1 MDSVLLWMQST
12 WLNSLAVGPTWSWP
26 TMEALHFL
34 GLCLL
39 ISAIIIMDL
48 RLIGFERAIPVSA
61 IHSLVPL
68 AAIGFGINLIT
79 GILFIFGD
87 PFRYAVN
94 IAFQIKMLLLILAGL
109 NALFY
114 YLKVEPMIA
123 DSPLGAD
130 TPPIAKAVGAAS
142 LVLWFGVLVYGR
154 LIPYLGTG

>member
-1 MDSVLLWMQST
+1 M
-12 WLNSLAVGPTWSWP
+12 
-26 TMEALHFL
+26 
-34 GLCLL
+34 
-39 ISAIIIMDL
+39 SAIIIMDL

-61 IHSLVPL
+61 VHSLVPL
-68 AAIGFGINLIT
+68 AMIGFGINLIT
-79 GILFIFGD
+79 GILFLFGD

-123 DSPLGAD
+123 HSPLETD